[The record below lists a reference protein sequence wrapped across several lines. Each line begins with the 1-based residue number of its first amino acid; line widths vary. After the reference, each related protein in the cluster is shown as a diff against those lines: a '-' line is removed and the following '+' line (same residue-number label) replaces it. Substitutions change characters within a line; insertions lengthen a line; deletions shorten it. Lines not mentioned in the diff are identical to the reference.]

1 MGPVPWWLQRVEEGA
16 QVQWPGRDWD
26 EGGTRHLAP
35 KVKAREGLGRGLSP
49 RWEGNRM
56 VGVQRGLR
64 EGEGLDRGTQPV
76 MD

>member
-1 MGPVPWWLQRVEEGA
+1 MGPVPLGLQRVEEGA
-16 QVQWPGRDWD
+16 QVQWPGN
-26 EGGTRHLAP
+26 TRHLAP

-76 MD
+76 MG